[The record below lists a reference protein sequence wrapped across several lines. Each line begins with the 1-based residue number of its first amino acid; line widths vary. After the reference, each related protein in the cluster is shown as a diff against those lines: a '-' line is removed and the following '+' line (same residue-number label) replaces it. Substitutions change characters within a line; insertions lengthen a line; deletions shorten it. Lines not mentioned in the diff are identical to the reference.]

1 MNEKKFDP
9 KKLHKLNNP
18 ARLIDIPVEYI
29 WSKMNIVRP
38 EIFVDIGAGT
48 GFFSIPFLNY
58 VENGKIFACDI
69 SDSMI
74 QWMETNISRRYPNIV
89 PMAMTESAVPLE
101 DGIADLV
108 YMINLHH
115 ELDDPQAI
123 LAESFRILKA
133 DGTICIVDWK
143 KEEMSEGPPVHI
155 RYAPEQVE
163 EQLASSDFQNIH
175 VFSEMAKHF
184 LVVAEKGSAR

>member
-38 EIFVDIGAGT
+38 DVFVDIGAGT

-58 VENGKIFACDI
+58 VKHGKIIACDI

-74 QWMETNISRRYPNIV
+74 QWMKTNISSQYPNIV
-89 PMAMTESAVPLE
+89 PLAMTESGVPPRRW
-101 DGIADLV
+101 
-108 YMINLHH
+108 NC
-115 ELDDPQAI
+115 
-123 LAESFRILKA
+123 R
-133 DGTICIVDWK
+133 
-143 KEEMSEGPPVHI
+143 
-155 RYAPEQVE
+155 
-163 EQLASSDFQNIH
+163 
-175 VFSEMAKHF
+175 FSIYDQS
-184 LVVAEKGSAR
+184 VS